1 MGIQRN
7 RVYSWYIRELCIN
20 VSTET
25 RERCAVESTCDPASI
40 WSTRDHIWYFY
51 QRHVVFILTSRS
63 LLLSLPFRFF
73 LFPSDMAD
81 RRSKSGG
88 KDSIRMVVSR
98 PQEEQQ
104 SSSAPT
110 RRHVTLRADSSRR
123 LQQIVSYS
131 PSEDLV
137 PDDDTLPS
145 LLEVMDDEDEDE
157 AIDDLADAMENKFFG
172 SKDQVVPEKSTG
184 PVRMTSIVYLYPVVN
199 SFRFA
204 LSKTGCHF
212 ARNMSMNSCHWTALV
227 MFRSLQLAL
236 AVASIRLLLSARTAL
251 VVSCTVRSAHSKLIV
266 YSRFI
271 DFG

>member
-1 MGIQRN
+1 MGIQHN
-7 RVYSWYIRELCIN
+7 RVYSWYIRALCIN

-25 RERCAVESTCDPASI
+25 RERCVVELTCDPASI
-40 WSTRDHIWYFY
+40 WSTCDYIWYFY
-51 QRHVVFILTSRS
+51 QDHVVFILTSHS
-63 LLLSLPFRFF
+63 LILSLPSCFF
-73 LFPSDMAD
+73 MFPLDMAD
-81 RRSKSGG
+81 RHSKSSG
-88 KDSIRMVVSR
+88 KDSICMVVSR
-98 PQEEQQ
+98 PQEQR

-110 RRHVTLRADSSRR
+110 QRHITLHADSSHH
-123 LQQIVSYS
+123 LQQVVSYS
-131 PSEDLV
+131 PSEDLM

-145 LLEVMDDEDEDE
+145 LLEVMDGEDEDE
-157 AIDDLADAMENKFFG
+157 AMDNLADVMENRFFG

-184 PVRMTSIVYLYPVVN
+184 TVRMTSIVYLYPVVN